1 MVLSIEKLARDLIVL
16 FIIVIAESAL
26 AESVEAVAALAA
38 VLWRDG
44 GGDDVAVLVQEGLLA
59 EDVDG
64 VVVVAEEVA
73 VEGVDPLRRRLPKV
87 VR

>member
-1 MVLSIEKLARDLIVL
+1 MDCPLTYIVVVLVRDV
-16 FIIVIAESAL
+16 S
-26 AESVEAVAALAA
+26 ESVEAVAALAA
-38 VLWRDG
+38 VHGRDG
-44 GGDDVAVLVQEGLLA
+44 GGDDVALLVEEGLLA

-73 VEGVDPLRRRLPKV
+73 VEGIDPLRRRLPKV